1 MGLMKTLMLG
11 LMVVVT
17 AVVSQVEAKTSAVT
31 VYASPTCGCCHEWV
45 KHLQSNG
52 FSVKTE
58 LVDDVSVVKNKY
70 KVPGR
75 LQSCHTAIVGGYVVE
90 GHVPATAIKKLLSQK
105 PAVKGLAV
113 PGMPIGSPG
122 MEQGNMK
129 EAYNVMSFTNQGKES
144 VFMKFN

>member
-1 MGLMKTLMLG
+1 MLTFMIALSG
-11 LMVVVT
+11 FVT
-17 AVVSQVEAKTSAVT
+17 VAQAKTSDVT

-52 FSVKTE
+52 FTVKTQMM
-58 LVDDVSVVKNKY
+58 DDVSVIKNKFQ
-70 KVPGR
+70 VPGK

-90 GHVPATAIKKLLSQK
+90 GHVPATAIKKLLATK

-129 EAYNVMSFTNQGKES
+129 EAYNVMSFTDKGKES

>member
-1 MGLMKTLMLG
+1 MSFMKSLMLTFMIALSG
-11 LMVVVT
+11 FISV
-17 AVVSQVEAKTSAVT
+17 AQAKTSDVT

-52 FSVKTE
+52 FSVKTQMM
-58 LVDDVSVVKNKY
+58 DDVSVIKNKFQ
-70 KVPGR
+70 VPGK
-75 LQSCHTAIVGGYVVE
+75 LQSCHTAVVGGYVVE
-90 GHVPATAIKKLLSQK
+90 GHVPATAIKKLLATK

-129 EAYNVMSFTNQGKES
+129 EAYNVMSFTDKGKES

>member
-1 MGLMKTLMLG
+1 MRTLLLG
-11 LMVVVT
+11 FMFVLT
-17 AVVSQVEAKTSAVT
+17 AIVPAVQAKTSNVT

-45 KHLQSNG
+45 KHLKSNG

-58 LVDDVSVVKNKY
+58 LVDDVTVIKNKFQ
-70 KVPGR
+70 VPGR
-75 LQSCHTAIVGGYVVE
+75 LQSCHTAVVDGYVVE
-90 GHVPATAIKKLLSQK
+90 GHVPASAIKKLLSQK

-122 MEQGNMK
+122 MEQGNVK
-129 EAYNVMSFTNQGKES
+129 EAYNVMSFTKQGHES